1 MRRNR
6 FSLGFA
12 PTVANRNSAIELFN
26 KEQRRATAAINCL
39 IANAPEARAANPD
52 LYENLITQA
61 NALIGQHGPYFEQIL
76 YTATE
81 DTLMQT
87 ALIGYTSEVE
97 SFVARVQQIAPCMG
111 AIIDNPLPQVDDS
124 LPQPQLPVDAPPVV
138 PVTPV
143 SPPPPT
149 PLVVLPLRPVS
160 KLPTKYTWTFYAW
173 AGGGVLLGVSLLG
186 LLFLGR
192 RRKNRKNRKNRK
204 KAR

>member
-1 MRRNR
+1 MRRR
-6 FSLGFA
+6 QFSFGFT

-61 NALIGQHGPYFEQIL
+61 NALIGEHNAYFEGVI

-81 DTLMQT
+81 HTLMQT

-97 SFVARVQQIAPCMG
+97 GFVSNVQRIAPCLG
-111 AIIDNPLPQVDDS
+111 AIIDNPLPQVDNS

-138 PVTPV
+138 PVTPI

-192 RRKNRKNRKNRK
+192 RRKNRKSRKG
-204 KAR
+204 AR